1 MRRDAWYVV
10 LTPESSPLL
19 IHAFIAYDALNE
31 QYPPPHVPPEI
42 FYDHDAT
49 PESNRDTHSGERGS
63 GMCQWAYTVSP
74 GLSVRPEMTP
84 TSISGPAEPRLTARS
99 DPSLADGEELAGLDS
114 TVALMPSFCDV
125 SPELPPRCRSGGI
138 SSPTEFTDGTLGE
151 QIVSSEE
158 DDGET
163 GSTGEF
169 TGVTRFANSIR
180 SPPSPAIPARVNL
193 LLDALE
199 PILANYTSPLSPEE
213 ATLAHPSSTV
223 SHLENPPRQY
233 PPSSADHSL
242 ASRPATPEY
251 DGWSTET
258 ITPRRFRSIR
268 SSLRIDSDKGR

>member
-1 MRRDAWYVV
+1 M
-10 LTPESSPLL
+10 
-19 IHAFIAYDALNE
+19 
-31 QYPPPHVPPEI
+31 
-42 FYDHDAT
+42 
-49 PESNRDTHSGERGS
+49 
-63 GMCQWAYTVSP
+63 
-74 GLSVRPEMTP
+74 
-84 TSISGPAEPRLTARS
+84 TARS

-114 TVALMPSFCDV
+114 TVALMPSFSDV
-125 SPELPPRCRSGGI
+125 SPELSPRCRSGGI
-138 SSPTEFTDGTLGE
+138 SSPAEFTDGTLGE

-223 SHLENPPRQY
+223 SNLENPPLQY
-233 PPSSADHSL
+233 PPSSAVHSL

-251 DGWSTET
+251 DDWSTET
-258 ITPRRFRSIR
+258 ITPRRFRLIR
-268 SSLRIDSDKGR
+268 SSLRVDPDEGG